1 MVVYAVLIGLNLLG
15 MGFLF
20 YIYEQ
25 QKIVNTEFLK
35 NAILHNAVLEVLK
48 EKTDELEKLIKDLFI
63 SIELYS
69 FKLFLSITIYRVIL

>member
-1 MVVYAVLIGLNLLG
+1 MVVYAICIGINLLG

-35 NAILHNAVLEVLK
+35 NVILHSAVLEMLK
-48 EKTDELEKLIKDLFI
+48 DKTDELEKLIK
-63 SIELYS
+63 EL
-69 FKLFLSITIYRVIL
+69 KTEKK

>member
-25 QKIVNTEFLK
+25 QKIINTEFLK
-35 NAILHNAVLEVLK
+35 NAILNNAVLEMLK
-48 EKTDELEKLIKDLFI
+48 EKTDELEKLIE
-63 SIELYS
+63 ELQTE
-69 FKLFLSITIYRVIL
+69 KK